1 MVFLKQI
8 FRTENEKIE
17 GGPREKFKYW
27 RVGIK
32 REGGGGRRQN
42 HSVGGWEKGKGKKI
56 IQRKGGGEGRKTIS
70 LAT

>member
-1 MVFLKQI
+1 MG
-8 FRTENEKIE
+8 IE
-17 GGPREKFKYW
+17 
-27 RVGIK
+27 

-42 HSVGGWEKGKGKKI
+42 HSVGGWETRKGKQI

>member
-1 MVFLKQI
+1 MG
-8 FRTENEKIE
+8 IE
-17 GGPREKFKYW
+17 
-27 RVGIK
+27 

-42 HSVGGWEKGKGKKI
+42 HSVGGWEKGIGKKI